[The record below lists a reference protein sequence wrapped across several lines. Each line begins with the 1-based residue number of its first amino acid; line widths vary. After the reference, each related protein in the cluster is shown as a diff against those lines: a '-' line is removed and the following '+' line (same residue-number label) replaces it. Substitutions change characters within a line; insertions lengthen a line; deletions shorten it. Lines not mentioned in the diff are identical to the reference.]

1 LANPVVVV
9 NPVEI
14 FQLMRVAVTAV
25 KLTNPVVGNVNVCE
39 DGLQEK
45 LVSC

>member
-9 NPVEI
+9 KPVEI
-14 FQLMRVAVTAV
+14 FQSMRGAVTAV

-39 DGLQEK
+39 EGLQEK
-45 LVSC
+45 EVSC